1 MTIESFPKALVASVT
16 ICSIVYFLT
25 HMYSINA
32 VHQYGAAYRLNNMT
46 GSVLYC
52 AGTDCTAVEYK

>member
-1 MTIESFPKALVASVT
+1 MTIDNFSKALVMAVA

-32 VHQYGAAYRLNNMT
+32 VHQFGAAYRLNNMT

-52 AGTDCTAVEYK
+52 SGTDCTAVEYK